1 MKICI
6 VGASG
11 KTAKIY
17 CGSLIHRNVD
27 LSEWY
32 RLMRYATL
40 VLTIFGSLYA
50 FSAAAQSW
58 FEFVEAEE
66 LFSANFPHT
75 PTVQEFTYHSGYH
88 AELPAKKYTAS
99 DAQADYSV
107 IIVNFAPTQL
117 TGQRAAWD
125 LRGSVAHAAWDIR
138 KRGGEITHDDWVQ
151 IDRIDGHQL
160 QIINLDQTR
169 SYVQIHSHGT
179 RLYIV
184 EARAVP
190 EATPPIHFQQSLSIL
205 DENGDIVRYANDF
218 ITRVEAER

>member
-1 MKICI
+1 
-6 VGASG
+6 
-11 KTAKIY
+11 
-17 CGSLIHRNVD
+17 
-27 LSEWY
+27 
-32 RLMRYATL
+32 MRHATL
-40 VLTIFGSLYA
+40 VLAITGSLCAYPA
-50 FSAAAQSW
+50 VAQTW
-58 FEFVEAEE
+58 FEFVESEE
-66 LFSANFPHT
+66 LFSVNLPHA
-75 PTVQEFTYHSGYH
+75 PAVEEFTYHSGYH

-107 IIVNFAPTQL
+107 TVVNFAPTHL

-125 LRGSVAHAAWDIR
+125 LRGSVAHAAWEIR

-160 QIINLDQTR
+160 QISNADRTR

-184 EARAVP
+184 EARAAP

-205 DENGDIVRYANDF
+205 DENGDIVRFTFAASGDRCNTGIKSICRGLEPQGLTWPF
-218 ITRVEAER
+218 VEPAGDLI